1 MKRGFLFDRKDSFDM
16 SQSVYERSEVIR
28 ALNLFVGKGGIAEI
42 RIMNA
47 FGVKGRNDSGY
58 FDNFA
63 QAAGALQQYAMS
75 PKNPGIYFVLNPF
88 DAELMAR
95 ASNRFQERANDT
107 TQDVDIKSRRWFF
120 IDCDPKRKTGIS
132 STEAEWEAAKVKAEA
147 VREWLASELSFPMP
161 VLCSSG
167 NGFHLHYQI
176 DLPADDESRDM
187 VKNCL
192 RALAAKFD
200 DDAVTIDTKVFNA
213 ARICKLYGT
222 MARKGDHT
230 DHRPHRMSQILEAPE
245 QLECVS
251 VFSLLELS
259 QMAPPEKVRTPA
271 PAAKKERKAGKTP
284 ADRARAYLSKV
295 PGAIAGQSG
304 HDWTYHAA
312 ALLVI
317 DFGLQIEEAL
327 PIFQEWNETC
337 QPPWS
342 DSELM
347 HKLESV
353 DGLPDERGAALK
365 TNRQKWEEEQEA
377 KQEAIRAKAPK
388 PEEPGAAVPEPAKL
402 DPLAY
407 DRKILKDIGI
417 VYCCETESMDIEVF
431 SSVFRK
437 FSVIRDPGK
446 LTYAKLLQIA
456 GPLAS
461 KLVSENSA
469 DEGKTYN
476 MGTVRNALAIVA
488 GGGKRGS
495 EKLGAG
501 IWRLNDAVMIVNGDH
516 AAIFDGK
523 SLRKIDSAVYE
534 DNVFDLGSHEHW
546 FDFDQVAGWINRDDR
561 EWIYSAILELCGI
574 LEQWCFKIADPDEN
588 PQICAEILAS
598 LIVASLIQSFWIFRP
613 MVFLLGESNCGKSTL
628 IQLLCGEESNPL
640 DSGLIGSLAIHSSNQ
655 SAAGIRQMAEKS
667 SRPVF
672 VDEFEKGKHR
682 TEILE
687 LLRGAS
693 RGSQSIRGTAGQKAV
708 TTKLAFMAW
717 AASTESGLVK
727 QVDQN
732 RWIQIQ
738 MVPPE
743 SAKMGKL
750 KLPTVEETDALR
762 NKLVAAAI
770 VIGNDARALVDAL
783 MTARPRNTEHRIC
796 QIFAVPAAVF
806 ATMTGMPE
814 EVAIENYKRMLN
826 TYDHGQVE
834 KDQDTTL
841 EIILTSPIRMN
852 GGEKSL
858 LSLLRVADSSY
869 AGDSIQCEEVL
880 ATHGIRVYE
889 KFENGQ
895 AAKYL
900 FMVHRTISRTLL
912 KGSSLEGVK
921 IDDLLLR
928 LPGAQRAVQKI
939 SGKPMRGVLVPF
951 ALCIPEDEPDLF
963 TEV

>member
-1 MKRGFLFDRKDSFDM
+1 M
-16 SQSVYERSEVIR
+16 SQSVYERSEVVR

-132 STEAEWEAAKVKAEA
+132 STEAEWEAAKAKAEA
-147 VREWLASELSFPMP
+147 VREWLASELSFPAP

-200 DDAVTIDTKVFNA
+200 DEAVTIDTKVFNA

-251 VFSLLELS
+251 AFSLLELS

-271 PAAKKERKAGKTP
+271 PTTAKKERKPGKTP

-304 HDWTYHAA
+304 HDWTFHAA

-317 DFGLQIEEAL
+317 DFGLTIEEAL
-327 PIFQEWNETC
+327 PLFQEWNETC

-353 DGLPDERGAALK
+353 DALPDERGAALK
-365 TNRQKWEEEQEA
+365 TNRQKWEEEQET
-377 KQEAIRAKAPK
+377 KQQAILARATKHD
-388 PEEPGAAVPEPAKL
+388 EPDAAVQEPVKL

-417 VYCCETESMDIEVF
+417 VYCCETESTDIEVF

-437 FSVIRDPGK
+437 FSIIRDAGK

-461 KLVSENSA
+461 RLVAENSQ
-469 DEGKTYN
+469 DEGKQYN
-476 MGTVRNALAIVA
+476 MGSVRNALAIVA
-488 GGGKRGS
+488 GAGKRGND
-495 EKLGAG
+495 KLGQG
-501 IWRLNDAVMIVNGDH
+501 IWRLGDNVVLVNGSH
-516 AAIFDGK
+516 IAIYDGEK
-523 SLRKIDSAVYE
+523 LTQEFSAVHG
-534 DNVFDLGSHEHW
+534 DHVFELGGASEW
-546 FDFDQVAGWINRDDR
+546 YDYDRVSYWISQPNR
-561 EWIYSAILELCGI
+561 EWVFESMLQLCKI
-574 LEQWCFKIADPDEN
+574 LEQWCFKIPDKDEDPS
-588 PQICAEILAS
+588 ICAEIVSS
-598 LIVASLIQSFWIFRP
+598 LIVASWIQSFWYFRP
-613 MVFLLGESNCGKSTL
+613 MTFLLGESNCGKSTL
-628 IQLLCGEESNPL
+628 FQLLIGEESDPL
-640 DSGLIGSLAIHSSNQ
+640 DTGLMGDLAIHSANQ
-655 SAAGIRQMAEKS
+655 SSAGIRQAAERS

-672 VDEFEKGKHR
+672 VDEFEKSKNR
-682 TEILE
+682 TEIIE

-693 RGSQSIRGTAGQKAV
+693 RGSQTIRGTAGQKAV

-732 RWIQIQ
+732 RWIRIQ
-738 MVPPE
+738 MVKPPNG
-743 SAKMGKL
+743 KMGKL
-750 KLPTVEETDALR
+750 KLPDISTMHELR
-762 NKLVAAAI
+762 NKLIAASV
-770 VIGNDARALVDAL
+770 VIGADARAMVDTL
-783 MTARPRNTEHRIC
+783 MARRPQHIDHRIC
-796 QIFAVPAAVF
+796 QIYSVPAAVF
-806 ATMTGMPE
+806 STMAGLPIDAA
-814 EVAIENYKRMLN
+814 VDSFARMLK
-826 TYDHGQVE
+826 TFDSEGLE
-834 KDQDTTL
+834 RDQDSAMDV
-841 EIILTSPIRMN
+841 ILTSKIRA
-852 GGEKSL
+852 GGVERSL
-858 LSLLRVADSSY
+858 LSLIEQTQNLHRGGSTENEELLASNGVRVFDEDITAKMVFMNPKVVSRELLR
-869 AGDSIQCEEVL
+869 
-880 ATHGIRVYE
+880 
-889 KFENGQ
+889 
-895 AAKYL
+895 
-900 FMVHRTISRTLL
+900 
-912 KGSSLEGVK
+912 GSPLEGVK
-921 IDDLLLR
+921 IDELILR
-928 LPGAQRAVQKI
+928 IQGVTRSVQRI
-939 SGKPMRGVLVPF
+939 NGKPMRGLMIPLNVILPDEQPAVADPF
-951 ALCIPEDEPDLF
+951 LF
-963 TEV
+963 S

>member
-1 MKRGFLFDRKDSFDM
+1 MTNSTYD
-16 SQSVYERSEVIR
+16 RSEVIR
-28 ALNLFVGKGGIAEI
+28 ALNLFVGSGGIAEI

-132 STEAEWEAAKVKAEA
+132 STEAEWEAAKAKAEA
-147 VREWLASELSFPMP
+147 VREWLASELSFPAP
-161 VLCSSG
+161 VMCSSG
-167 NGFHLHYQI
+167 NGFHLHYKI
-176 DLPADDESRDM
+176 DMPADDESRDM

-230 DHRPHRMSQILEAPE
+230 DHRPHRMSQILETPD

-251 VFSLLELS
+251 AFSLLELS
-259 QMAPPEKVRTPA
+259 QMAPPEKVRTTA
-271 PAAKKERKAGKTP
+271 PATKKERKPGKTP

-304 HDWTYHAA
+304 HDWTFHAA

-317 DFGLQIEEAL
+317 DFGLTIEEAL
-327 PIFQEWNETC
+327 PLFQEWNETC

-353 DGLPDERGAALK
+353 DALPDERGAALK
-365 TNRQKWEEEQEA
+365 TNRQKWEEEQEV
-377 KQEAIRAKAPK
+377 KQKAILARTAK
-388 PEEPGAAVPEPAKL
+388 PEELGAAVQEPIKM

-417 VYCCETESMDIEVF
+417 VYCCETESTDIEVF

-437 FSVIRDPGK
+437 FSTIRDPGK

-461 KLVSENSA
+461 RLVAENSQ
-469 DEGKTYN
+469 DEGKQYN
-476 MGTVRNALAIVA
+476 MGSVRNALAIVA
-488 GGGKRGS
+488 GAGKRGN
-495 EKLGAG
+495 EKLGQG
-501 IWRLNDAVMIVNGDH
+501 IWRLGDNVVLVNGSH
-516 AAIFDGK
+516 IAIYDGEK
-523 SLRKIDSAVYE
+523 LTQEFSAVHGE
-534 DNVFDLGSHEHW
+534 HVFELGGASEW
-546 FDFDQVAGWINRDDR
+546 YDYDRVSYWISQPNR
-561 EWIYSAILELCGI
+561 EWVFESMLQLCKI
-574 LEQWCFKIADPDEN
+574 LEQWCFKIPDKDEDPS
-588 PQICAEILAS
+588 ICAEIVSS
-598 LIVASLIQSFWIFRP
+598 LIVASWIQSFWYFRP
-613 MVFLLGESNCGKSTL
+613 MTFLLGESNCGKSTL
-628 IQLLCGEESNPL
+628 FQLLIGEESDPL
-640 DSGLIGSLAIHSSNQ
+640 DTGLMGDLAIHSANQ
-655 SAAGIRQMAEKS
+655 SSAGIRQAAERS

-672 VDEFEKGKHR
+672 VDEFEKSKNR
-682 TEILE
+682 TEIIE

-693 RGSQSIRGTAGQKAV
+693 RGSQTIRGTAGQKAV

-732 RWIQIQ
+732 RWIRIQ
-738 MVPPE
+738 MVKPPNG
-743 SAKMGKL
+743 KMGKL
-750 KLPTVEETDALR
+750 KLPDISTMHELR
-762 NKLVAAAI
+762 NKLIAASV
-770 VIGNDARALVDAL
+770 VIGADARAMVDTL
-783 MTARPRNTEHRIC
+783 MARRPQHIDHRIC
-796 QIFAVPAAVF
+796 QIYSVPAAVF
-806 ATMTGMPE
+806 ATMAGLPIDAA
-814 EVAIENYKRMLN
+814 VDSFARMLK
-826 TYDHGQVE
+826 TFDSEGLE
-834 KDQDTTL
+834 RDQDSAMDV
-841 EIILTSPIRMN
+841 ILTSKIRA
-852 GGEKSL
+852 GGVERSL
-858 LSLLRVADSSY
+858 LSLIEQTQNSHRGGSLENEELLASNGVRVFDE
-869 AGDSIQCEEVL
+869 DI
-880 ATHGIRVYE
+880 T
-889 KFENGQ
+889 
-895 AAKYL
+895 AKMV
-900 FMVHRTISRTLL
+900 FMNPKVVSRELL
-912 KGSSLEGVK
+912 KGSPLEGVK
-921 IDDLLLR
+921 IDELILR
-928 LPGAQRAVQKI
+928 IQGVTRSVQRI
-939 SGKPMRGVLVPF
+939 NGKPMRGLMIPLKVILPEPEPAVSDPF
-951 ALCIPEDEPDLF
+951 LF
-963 TEV
+963 S

>member
-1 MKRGFLFDRKDSFDM
+1 M
-16 SQSVYERSEVIR
+16 SQPVYDRPEVIR
-28 ALNLFVGKGGIAEI
+28 ALNLFVGSGGIAEI

-63 QAAGALQQYAMS
+63 QAAGALQQYANS

-132 STEAEWEAAKVKAEA
+132 STEAEWEAAKAKAEA
-147 VREWLASELSFPMP
+147 VREWLTSQLSFPEP
-161 VLCSSG
+161 VMCSSG

-176 DLPADDESRDM
+176 DLPADEESRDM

-245 QLECVS
+245 QLDCVS
-251 VFSLLELS
+251 AFSLLELS
-259 QMAPPEKVRTPA
+259 QMAPPEKGRTPA

-304 HDWTYHAA
+304 HDWTFHAA

-317 DFGLQIEEAL
+317 DFGLTIEEAL
-327 PIFQEWNETC
+327 PLFQEWNETC

-353 DGLPDERGAALK
+353 DALPDERGAALK
-365 TNRQKWEEEQEA
+365 TNRQKWEEEQEV
-377 KQEAIRAKAPK
+377 KQEAIRAKTVK
-388 PEEPGAAVPEPAKL
+388 PEEAGAVIPEPVKL

-417 VYCCETESMDIEVF
+417 VYCCETESTDIEVF

-456 GPLAS
+456 GPLAAR
-461 KLVSENSA
+461 LVAENSHE
-469 DEGKTYN
+469 EGMQYN
-476 MGTVRNALAIVA
+476 MGSVRNALAIVA
-488 GGGKRGS
+488 GASKRGN
-495 EKLGAG
+495 EKLGQG
-501 IWRLNDAVMIVNGDH
+501 IWRLGDNVVLVNGSH
-516 AAIFDGK
+516 IAIYDGEK
-523 SLRKIDSAVYE
+523 LTQEFSAVHGE
-534 DNVFDLGSHEHW
+534 HVFELGGASEW
-546 FDFDQVAGWINRDDR
+546 YDYDRVSYWISQPNR
-561 EWIYSAILELCGI
+561 EWVFESMLQLCKI
-574 LEQWCFKIADPDEN
+574 LEQWCFKIPDKDEDPS
-588 PQICAEILAS
+588 ICAEIVSS
-598 LIVASLIQSFWIFRP
+598 LIVASWIQSFWYFRP
-613 MVFLLGESNCGKSTL
+613 MTFLLGESNCGKSTL
-628 IQLLCGEESNPL
+628 FQLLIGEESDPL
-640 DSGLIGSLAIHSSNQ
+640 DTGLMGDLAIHSANQ
-655 SAAGIRQMAEKS
+655 SSAGIRQAAERS

-672 VDEFEKGKHR
+672 VDEFEKSKNR
-682 TEILE
+682 TEIIE

-693 RGSQSIRGTAGQKAV
+693 RGSQTIRGTAGQKAV

-732 RWIQIQ
+732 RWIRIQ
-738 MVPPE
+738 MVKPPNG
-743 SAKMGKL
+743 KMGKL
-750 KLPTVEETDALR
+750 KLPDISTMHELR
-762 NKLVAAAI
+762 NKLIAASV
-770 VIGNDARALVDAL
+770 VIGADARAMVDTL
-783 MTARPRNTEHRIC
+783 MARRPQHIDHRIC
-796 QIFAVPAAVF
+796 QIYSVPAAVF
-806 ATMTGMPE
+806 ATMAGLPIDAA
-814 EVAIENYKRMLN
+814 VDSFARMLK
-826 TYDHGQVE
+826 TFDSEGLE
-834 KDQDTTL
+834 RDQDSAMDV
-841 EIILTSPIRMN
+841 ILTSKIRA
-852 GGEKSL
+852 GGVERSL
-858 LSLLRVADSSY
+858 LSLIEQTQNLHRGGSTENEELLASNGVRVFDEDITAKMVFMNPKVVSRELLR
-869 AGDSIQCEEVL
+869 
-880 ATHGIRVYE
+880 
-889 KFENGQ
+889 
-895 AAKYL
+895 
-900 FMVHRTISRTLL
+900 
-912 KGSSLEGVK
+912 GSPLEGVK
-921 IDDLLLR
+921 IDELILR
-928 LPGAQRAVQKI
+928 IQGVTRSVQRI
-939 SGKPMRGVLVPF
+939 NGKPMRGLMIPLNVILPDEQPAVADPF
-951 ALCIPEDEPDLF
+951 LF
-963 TEV
+963 S

>member
-1 MKRGFLFDRKDSFDM
+1 M
-16 SQSVYERSEVIR
+16 SQSVYERSEVVR
-28 ALNLFVGKGGIAEI
+28 AMNLFVGKGGIAEI

-132 STEAEWEAAKVKAEA
+132 STEAEWEAAKAKAEA
-147 VREWLASELSFPMP
+147 VREWLASELSFPAP

-167 NGFHLHYQI
+167 NGFHLHYKI

-251 VFSLLELS
+251 AFSLLELS

-271 PAAKKERKAGKTP
+271 PTTAKKERKPGKTP

-304 HDWTYHAA
+304 HDWTFHAA

-317 DFGLQIEEAL
+317 DFGLTIEEAL
-327 PIFQEWNETC
+327 PLFQEWNETC

-353 DGLPDERGAALK
+353 DALPDERGAALK
-365 TNRQKWEEEQEA
+365 TNRQKWEEEQES
-377 KQEAIRAKAPK
+377 KQQAIRAKTPK
-388 PEEPGAAVPEPAKL
+388 PEEPGAVAPEPVKL

-417 VYCCETESMDIEVF
+417 VYCCETESTDIEVF

-437 FSVIRDPGK
+437 FSIIRDAGK

-461 KLVSENSA
+461 RLVAENSQ
-469 DEGKTYN
+469 DEGKQYN
-476 MGTVRNALAIVA
+476 MGSVRNALAIVA
-488 GGGKRGS
+488 GAGKRGN
-495 EKLGAG
+495 EKLGQG
-501 IWRLNDAVMIVNGDH
+501 IWRLGDNVVLVNGSH
-516 AAIFDGK
+516 IAIYDGEK
-523 SLRKIDSAVYE
+523 LTQEFSAVHAEHVFELGGSSEWYDYE
-534 DNVFDLGSHEHW
+534 RVNHW
-546 FDFDQVAGWINRDDR
+546 ISQPNR
-561 EWIYSAILELCGI
+561 EWVFESMLQLCKI
-574 LEQWCFKIADPDEN
+574 LEQWCFKIPDKDEDPS
-588 PQICAEILAS
+588 ICAEIVSS
-598 LIVASLIQSFWIFRP
+598 LIVASWIQSFWYFRP
-613 MVFLLGESNCGKSTL
+613 MTFLLGESNCGKSTL
-628 IQLLCGEESNPL
+628 FQLLIGEESDPL
-640 DSGLIGSLAIHSSNQ
+640 DTGLMGDLAIHSANQ
-655 SAAGIRQMAEKS
+655 SSAGIRQAAERS

-672 VDEFEKGKHR
+672 VDEFEKSKNR
-682 TEILE
+682 TEIIE

-693 RGSQSIRGTAGQKAV
+693 RGSQTIRGTAGQKAV

-732 RWIQIQ
+732 RWIRIQ
-738 MVPPE
+738 MVKPPNG
-743 SAKMGKL
+743 KMGKL
-750 KLPTVEETDALR
+750 KLPDISTMHELR
-762 NKLVAAAI
+762 NKLIAASV
-770 VIGNDARALVDAL
+770 VIGADARAMVDTL
-783 MTARPRNTEHRIC
+783 MARRPQHIDHRIC
-796 QIFAVPAAVF
+796 QIYSVPAAVF
-806 ATMTGMPE
+806 ATMAGLPIDAA
-814 EVAIENYKRMLN
+814 VDSFARMLK
-826 TYDHGQVE
+826 TFDSEGLE
-834 KDQDTTL
+834 RDQDSAMDV
-841 EIILTSPIRMN
+841 ILTSKIRA
-852 GGEKSL
+852 GGVERSL
-858 LSLLRVADSSY
+858 LSLIEQTQNLHRGGSTENEELLASNGVRVFDE
-869 AGDSIQCEEVL
+869 DI
-880 ATHGIRVYE
+880 T
-889 KFENGQ
+889 
-895 AAKYL
+895 AKMV
-900 FMVHRTISRTLL
+900 FMNPKVVSRELL
-912 KGSSLEGVK
+912 KGSPLEGVK
-921 IDDLLLR
+921 IDELILR
-928 LPGAQRAVQKI
+928 IQGVTRSVQRI
-939 SGKPMRGVLVPF
+939 NGKPMRGLMIPLNVILPDEQPAVPDPF
-951 ALCIPEDEPDLF
+951 LF
-963 TEV
+963 S

>member
-1 MKRGFLFDRKDSFDM
+1 M
-16 SQSVYERSEVIR
+16 SQSVYERSEVVR

-132 STEAEWEAAKVKAEA
+132 STEAEWEAAKAKAEA
-147 VREWLASELSFPMP
+147 VREWLTSQLSFPAP
-161 VLCSSG
+161 VFCSSG

-176 DLPADDESRDM
+176 DLPADEESRDM

-222 MARKGDHT
+222 MSRKGDHT
-230 DHRPHRMSQILEAPE
+230 DHRPHRMSQILDAPQ

-251 VFSLLELS
+251 AFSLLELS
-259 QMAPPEKVRTPA
+259 QMAPPEKVRAPA
-271 PAAKKERKAGKTP
+271 PAAKKERKPGKTP

-304 HDWTYHAA
+304 HDWTFHAA

-317 DFGLQIEEAL
+317 DFGLTIEEAL
-327 PIFQEWNETC
+327 PLFQEWNETC

-353 DGLPDERGAALK
+353 DALPDERGAALK
-365 TNRQKWEEEQEA
+365 TNRQKWDEEQEV
-377 KQEAIRAKAPK
+377 KQEAIRAKTVK
-388 PEEPGAAVPEPAKL
+388 PEEAGAVIPEPVKL

-407 DRKILKDIGI
+407 DRKILRDIGI
-417 VYCCETESMDIEVF
+417 VYCCETESTDIEVF

-437 FSVIRDPGK
+437 FSIIRDPGK

-461 KLVSENSA
+461 RLVAENSQ
-469 DEGKTYN
+469 DEGKQYN
-476 MGTVRNALAIVA
+476 MGSVRNALAIVA
-488 GGGKRGS
+488 GASKRGN
-495 EKLGAG
+495 EKLGQG
-501 IWRLNDAVMIVNGDH
+501 IWRLGDNVVLVNGSH
-516 AAIFDGK
+516 IAIFDGQK
-523 SLRKIDSAVYE
+523 LTQEFSAVHG
-534 DNVFDLGSHEHW
+534 DHVFELGGASEW
-546 FDFDQVAGWINRDDR
+546 YDFDRVNHWISQPNRDWVF
-561 EWIYSAILELCGI
+561 ESMLQLCRI
-574 LEQWCFKIADPDEN
+574 LEQWCFKIPDKDEDPS
-588 PQICAEILAS
+588 ICAEIVSS
-598 LIVASLIQSFWIFRP
+598 LIVASWIQSFWYFRP
-613 MVFLLGESNCGKSTL
+613 MTFLLGESNCGKSTL
-628 IQLLCGEESNPL
+628 FQLLIGEESDPL
-640 DSGLIGSLAIHSSNQ
+640 DTGLMGDLAIHSANQ
-655 SAAGIRQMAEKS
+655 SSAGIRQAAERS

-672 VDEFEKGKHR
+672 VDEFEKSKNR
-682 TEILE
+682 TEIIE

-693 RGSQSIRGTAGQKAV
+693 RGSQTIRGTAGQKAV

-732 RWIQIQ
+732 RWIRIQ
-738 MVPPE
+738 MVKPPNG
-743 SAKMGKL
+743 KMGKL
-750 KLPTVEETDALR
+750 KLPDIPTMHELR
-762 NKLVAAAI
+762 NKLIAASV
-770 VIGNDARALVDAL
+770 VIGAEARAMVDTL
-783 MTARPRNTEHRIC
+783 MARRPQHIDHRIC
-796 QIFAVPAAVF
+796 QIYSVPAAVF
-806 ATMTGMPE
+806 ATMAGLP
-814 EVAIENYKRMLN
+814 VDAAVDSFARMLK
-826 TYDHGQVE
+826 TFDSEGLE
-834 KDQDTTL
+834 RDQDSAMDV
-841 EIILTSPIRMN
+841 ILTSKIRA
-852 GGEKSL
+852 GGVERSL
-858 LSLLRVADSSY
+858 LSLIEQTQNLHRGGSTENEEPLASNGVRVFDEDITAKMVFMNPKVVSRELLR
-869 AGDSIQCEEVL
+869 
-880 ATHGIRVYE
+880 
-889 KFENGQ
+889 
-895 AAKYL
+895 
-900 FMVHRTISRTLL
+900 
-912 KGSSLEGVK
+912 GSPLEGVK
-921 IDDLLLR
+921 IDELILR
-928 LPGAQRAVQKI
+928 IQGVTRSVQRI
-939 SGKPMRGVLVPF
+939 NGKPMRGLM
-951 ALCIPEDEPDLF
+951 IPLNVILPDEPEAVADPFLLS
-963 TEV
+963 